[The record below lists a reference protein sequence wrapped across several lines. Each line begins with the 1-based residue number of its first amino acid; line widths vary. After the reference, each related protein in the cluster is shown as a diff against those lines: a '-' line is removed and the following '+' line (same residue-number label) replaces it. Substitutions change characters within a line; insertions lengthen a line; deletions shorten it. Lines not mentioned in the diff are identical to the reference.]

1 MKKLTI
7 IPNKSIGAIKLGMER
22 ERVEKLFDYRH
33 EEEEQIGELLSVR
46 YNRSQIII
54 LYENNKVVEITLDS
68 SISEEYDV
76 ILEEINLF
84 TTKVEDIIKYLR
96 NYSEYSYNTDDEL
109 LSTEYVFKDM
119 GIVFWRESA
128 FHPKLLKENWF
139 NEMSEENKEYEKRY
153 WYFNTLTLNGFNVL

>member
-1 MKKLTI
+1 MKELII

-22 ERVEKLFDYRH
+22 EQVEKLFDYKC

-46 YNRSQIII
+46 YNRSRIII

-68 SISEEYDV
+68 SISEEYNV

-96 NYSEYSYNTDDEL
+96 NYSEYSYNSDDEL
-109 LSTEYVFKDM
+109 LSTEYIFKDL

-128 FHPKLLKENWF
+128 FHPKLLDEDWF
-139 NEMSEENKEYEKRY
+139 LEMSDENQEYEKKF
-153 WYFNTLTLNGFNVL
+153 WYFNTLTLGSIKN